1 MSDAHRF
8 DAIVIGGGIGGLI
21 AACYLAKG
29 GACTLVLEARENF
42 GGCASPGLSEDG
54 TAAPPPANLLYALDP
69 IAAIDL
75 NLEGRGLSYA
85 VRQMRT
91 IALRTDREPIHL
103 PVRDFFRKDAA
114 GTLEASDAV
123 AFLRFHKA
131 ICDSAR
137 RLRPVWSAPVL
148 GVNETPFPS
157 VASIAQ
163 GLQFSNRDT
172 DLFIQMSRL
181 GAASFLDRFI
191 ENDALKAAL
200 SFDACEN
207 GLSPGDPGSALLL
220 HWRYAQESARVQGA
234 VSQPRSGRGALP
246 ETLVRAAGEFGVAL
260 RGKARVKEI
269 LMEHDHVSGVLLE
282 DGEVLRASVILSNLD
297 TRATLFGL
305 LPPGAFGFAAAARVP
320 EPRKFGD
327 AKVTFTLDGLPPFV
341 GLDISQTQNRLIAA
355 ERPEAADEAK
365 AATFANELPSDLV
378 MEITV
383 PTAADSE
390 LLSGGQHL
398 LDVRIPF
405 VSLRTERAH
414 LIKRVTSC
422 LERYA
427 PGLKERIVSASAVT
441 PADIT
446 LRYGGTPGGLNDP
459 YTHLIA
465 SYTARIT
472 TPVKGLFL
480 CGSSAEPV
488 TAISGRAGRVAASFA
503 LEHIENAR
511 RGAS

>member
-1 MSDAHRF
+1 MTDAHRY

-29 GACTLVLEARENF
+29 GARTLVLEARENF
-42 GGCASPGLSEDG
+42 GGCAAPGPSENG
-54 TAAPPPANLLYALDP
+54 TATPPPANLLYALDP
-69 IAAIDL
+69 IAASDL

-103 PVRDFFRKDAA
+103 PVRRFFRKDGA
-114 GTLEASDAV
+114 GTLDAPDAV
-123 AFLRFHKA
+123 AFLRFHKE

-137 RLRPVWSAPVL
+137 RLRPVWSAPVP
-148 GVNETPFPS
+148 GVNETPSPS

-163 GLQFSNRDT
+163 GLQFSDRDT

-181 GAASFLDRFI
+181 GSASFLDRFI

-207 GLSPGDPGSALLL
+207 GYSPGDPGSALLL
-220 HWRYAQESARVQGA
+220 HWRYAQESARVQAA
-234 VSQPRSGRGALP
+234 VSQPRGGRGSLP

-269 LMEHDHVSGVLLE
+269 LMEDDQVSGVLLE
-282 DGEVLRASVILSNLD
+282 GGEVLRASVILSNLD
-297 TRATLFGL
+297 ARATLFGL
-305 LPPGAFGFAAAARVP
+305 LAPGGVGFAAASRVP

-327 AKVTFTLDGLPPFV
+327 AKVTLMLDGLPPFV
-341 GLDISQTQNRLIAA
+341 GLDKSQMQNRLIAA
-355 ERPEAADEAK
+355 ERPEATDEAK
-365 AATFANELPSDLV
+365 SAAFACEIASDLV
-378 MEITV
+378 MEVTV
-383 PTAADSE
+383 PTAADAD
-390 LLSGGQHL
+390 LLPDGKHL
-398 LDVRIPF
+398 LDARVPF
-405 VSLRTERAH
+405 VPFRTERAH

-427 PGLKERIVSASAVT
+427 PGLKDRIVSASAVT
-441 PADIT
+441 PVDMT

-459 YTHLIA
+459 YTHIIA

-480 CGSSAEPV
+480 CGSGAEPV
-488 TAISGRAGRVAASFA
+488 AAISGRAGRVAASFA
-503 LEHIENAR
+503 LERIENAR
-511 RGAS
+511 RGTA